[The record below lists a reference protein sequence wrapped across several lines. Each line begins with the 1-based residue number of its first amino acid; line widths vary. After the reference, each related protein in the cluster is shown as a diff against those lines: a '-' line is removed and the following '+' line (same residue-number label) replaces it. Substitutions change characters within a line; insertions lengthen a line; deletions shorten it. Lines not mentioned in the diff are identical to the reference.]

1 MLHRVNAAYASY
13 SWWNIMLQIFS
24 SSCLRTR
31 MPWLHLRHQSCI
43 MTRNP
48 NLDLS
53 KHLLH
58 LSSILISYFLLQIGW
73 IDGWMDGWIRLLM
86 WQIGVVIKQTITN
99 SLTSIE
105 QSQHLLRT
113 PIGNRANNGAHW
125 MGLSVT
131 GCLMQLVW
139 WESSCV
145 VHQAG
150 KPYHIQVLHA
160 EGNTARQA
168 GHGHHPGQHPTHSTH
183 PCTCWSGIGHK
194 INRIM
199 WK

>member
-105 QSQHLLRT
+105 HSQHLLRT

-139 WESSCV
+139 WESFLCSPP
-145 VHQAG
+145 G
-150 KPYHIQVLHA
+150 
-160 EGNTARQA
+160 RQA
-168 GHGHHPGQHPTHSTH
+168 LSHPSTPCRGEHSQTSRAWAPPRAASNTQHPPLYMLVWYWTQD
-183 PCTCWSGIGHK
+183 
-194 INRIM
+194 
-199 WK
+199 